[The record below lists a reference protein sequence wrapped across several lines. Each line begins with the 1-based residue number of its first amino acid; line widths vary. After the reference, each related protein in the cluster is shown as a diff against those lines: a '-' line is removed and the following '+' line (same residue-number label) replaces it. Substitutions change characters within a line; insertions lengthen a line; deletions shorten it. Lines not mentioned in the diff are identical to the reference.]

1 MEEIKRIGIF
11 SPYILFVGD
20 DEEHPI
26 QYFIVCENEVLS
38 ESNNFIK
45 AVVALFAW
53 YYVMDI
59 EYPKLCRNTYN
70 FIEAKCLKLPST
82 GNFTANCIQAISS
95 MEQLDT
101 V

>member
-1 MEEIKRIGIF
+1 MEAIRRIKIF
-11 SPYILFVGD
+11 SPYILFIGD
-20 DEEHPI
+20 DEVHPT

-38 ESNNFIK
+38 ETTNFIK
-45 AVVALFAW
+45 ALVSLFAW

-59 EYPKLCRNTYN
+59 EYPKPCRHTFN

-82 GNFTANCIQAISS
+82 GNFTASCIQIISS
-95 MEQLDT
+95 MEQLET